1 MEHFELIR
9 RMVFVEGLSI
19 REVARRLNHSRSSVR
34 KALQHSAPPSYQQQ
48 AERTRPKLDPFM
60 PLIRQWLIDDLQQP
74 RKQRHTAA
82 RIWERLR
89 DEHQYAGGRRGV
101 SDAVKQIR
109 SELVPPEIFVPIDHP
124 CGEEFQIDWGEVTV
138 KLNNEV
144 KKMMIFCARSAY
156 SKATFVRAYL
166 RDDMTSFCDAHV
178 WLFETLGGVPK
189 RLAYDNLSTAVT
201 SVGKRGQRTLT
212 GKFIELRSHYLF
224 ETRFCNVAAGNEKG
238 HVENSV
244 KRAERTYLTP
254 VPCVTGIS
262 ELNEH
267 LSREAAKDL
276 TRSCKETKK
285 SYGELHAQEQ
295 PTFLSLPPSR
305 FVAAISRSQKAD
317 RQSTVT
323 AGNARYSVP
332 VKHAC
337 QPVVVRMFIDRVEVI
352 RKDEIIATHDRIEA
366 GLWSLQLEHYL
377 PVLQRKPGLLDSGI
391 PFKNKAWS
399 DSERLLRRELEYRCG
414 EEGTRQFLSIVLLC
428 KEHPWSLVRAA
439 IESCVKARAFHEEAV
454 RMELARLLQQPLDA
468 SPSCPLDLRDRPDL
482 EIDNSGM
489 RDLSVYDRLFDNAP
503 TTTTELETEVSA
515 IVSSVEHVASLITFA
530 PLTMARSANDD
541 EEETDADKHERA
553 KKERSQ
559 SARESIAAA
568 AAADDAQ
575 RVSEDGATM
584 YVGEC
589 DV

>member
-9 RMVFVEGLSI
+9 RMVLIDGLSI
-19 REVARRLNHSRSSVR
+19 REVARTLNHSRSSVR
-34 KALQHSAPPSYQQQ
+34 KALMQSAPPGYQLQ
-48 AERTRPKLDPFM
+48 ADRTRPKLDLFM
-60 PLIRQWLIDDLQQP
+60 PLIRQWLTDDFQQP
-74 RKQRHTAA
+74 RKQRHTAV

-109 SELVPPEIFVPIDHP
+109 TELVPPEIFVPIDHP
-124 CGEEFQIDWGEVTV
+124 CGAEFQIDWGEVTV

-144 KKMMIFCARSAY
+144 TKVLIFCARSAY

-166 RDDMTSFCDAHV
+166 RDDMTSFVDAHV
-178 WLFETLGGVPK
+178 WLFETLGGIPK

-224 ETRFCNVAAGNEKG
+224 ATRFCNVAAGNEKG

-254 VPCVTGIS
+254 VPCVTS
-262 ELNEH
+262 VSDLNEH
-267 LSREAAKDL
+267 LGKEATKDL
-276 TRSCKETKK
+276 ARVCKETQK
-285 SYGELHAQEQ
+285 SYGELHEQER
-295 PTFLSLPPSR
+295 PTFLPLPLSR
-305 FVAAISRSQKAD
+305 FVAALARSQRVD

-323 AGNARYSVP
+323 SGNARYSVP

-337 QPVVVRMFIDRVEVI
+337 QLVLVRTFVDRVEVI
-352 RKDEIIATHDRIEA
+352 RKDEIIATHERIEA

-391 PFKNKAWS
+391 PFKSNAWS

-428 KEHPWSLVRAA
+428 KEHPWSLVREA
-439 IESCVKARAFHEEAV
+439 IECCVKARTFHEEAV
-454 RMELARLLQQPLDA
+454 RMELARLSQQPLDG
-468 SPSCPLDLRDRPDL
+468 SPSCPLDLRGRPEL
-482 EIDNSGM
+482 NMVNSGM
-489 RDLSVYDRLFDNAP
+489 RDLSVYDRLLENAS

-515 IVSSVEHVASLITFA
+515 IVSSVEHVASAITIA
-530 PLTMARSANDD
+530 PLTLARSAKDD
-541 EEETDADKHERA
+541 EDEDDDKQERA
-553 KKERSQ
+553 SEVRSQ
-559 SARESIAAA
+559 CPGESAAIATT
-568 AAADDAQ
+568 ADDAH
-575 RVSEDGATM
+575 
-584 YVGEC
+584 
-589 DV
+589 